1 MRKGISGAQECDCK
15 NNESP
20 PQGAETKKKKKEK
33 KLETKSEKKK
43 ARDLIRTF

>member
-20 PQGAETKKKKKEK
+20 PQGAETKKKKKRKKAGNKVREK
-33 KLETKSEKKK
+33 KSEGSY
-43 ARDLIRTF
+43 